1 MMMMIHFKDDV
12 LPIIKN
18 EFMKST
24 CHYYNDHHHMD
35 MINKLLLSST
45 IIDHHVIK
53 MTKYSLSLLADIDQ
67 PNMNHNHNYYR
78 P

>member
-1 MMMMIHFKDDV
+1 MMD
-12 LPIIKN
+12 LNLEIKYN
-18 EFMKST
+18 NKSFD
-24 CHYYNDHHHMD
+24 CGWLAGWLAVVFFLGAQFH
-35 MINKLLLSST
+35 
-45 IIDHHVIK
+45 DHHVIK